1 LQALAAKEEEWA
13 VKQLALVDRVSL
25 EESTTNQL
33 RKTLEE
39 REQDVQTLAATLE
52 AAREE
57 LNDRFASLQQTRTL
71 QGECG
76 RMCVVGCVLSMCVV
90 GCVWS
95 DVCCRMCVV
104 GCVLSMCVVDV
115 CGRCVLSMCVSSVFL
130 STNI

>member
-90 GCVWS
+90 
-95 DVCCRMCVV
+95 DVCGRMCVV

-115 CGRCVLSMCVSSVFL
+115 CGRMCVVDVCLFSIFIYQYLNDV
-130 STNI
+130 

>member
-1 LQALAAKEEEWA
+1 MLSCFWQALAAKEEEWA

-33 RKTLEE
+33 RRTLEE

-76 RMCVVGCVLSMCVV
+76 RCVLSDVCGGCVLS
-90 GCVWS
+90 
-95 DVCCRMCVV
+95 MCVV

-115 CGRCVLSMCVSSVFL
+115 CLF
-130 STNI
+130 NIFIYQYLNDV

>member
-1 LQALAAKEEEWA
+1 MLSCFWQALAAKEEEWA

-33 RKTLEE
+33 RRTLEE

-76 RMCVVGCVLSMCVV
+76 R
-90 GCVWS
+90 CVWS
-95 DVCCRMCVV
+95 DVCCRV
-104 GCVLSMCVVDV
+104 CVVDV
-115 CGRCVLSMCVSSVFL
+115 CCRCVLSMCVSSIFL